1 MNEFGKELL
10 QLARDSIEFFFKDK
24 EVKTEKFKEKKGVFV
39 TIYTNNKLR
48 GCIGFIE
55 PTTNLGMHVIKA
67 AKLAAFQDPRFP
79 PLKETEKFRIEISVL
94 TKPEL
99 IKETEPE
106 KILEEIEIGKDGLI
120 ISYGNYNGLL
130 LPQVATENNLSK
142 EEFLEA
148 VCNKAGLQG
157 IAWKSGK
164 CKLYKFQA
172 EIFKE

>member
-1 MNEFGKELL
+1 MNIDGKELL
-10 QLARDSIEFFFKDK
+10 KLARNSIESFFDNK
-24 EVKTEKFKEKKGVFV
+24 EIKTENFKEKKGVFV
-39 TIYTNNKLR
+39 TLYTDNKVR

-55 PTTNLGMHVIKA
+55 PNSSLGVHVIKA
-67 AKLAAFQDPRFP
+67 ARLAAFQDPRFP
-79 PLKETEKFRIEISVL
+79 PLKKNEKFRIEISVL

-99 IKETEPE
+99 IKEKEPE
-106 KILEEIEIGKDGLI
+106 KILKNIEINKDGLI
-120 ISYGNYNGLL
+120 ISYKGYNGLL

-157 IAWKSGK
+157 ISWKTGK
-164 CKLYKFQA
+164 CTLFKFQA